1 MNKKTLQIVIVL
13 LVLMNGVS
21 LYFLFRPHPHHF
33 RRPPSIVDVLNI
45 EGESVS
51 KIKAIEARLEF
62 LKTDT
67 TKWVSA
73 FDQPVG
79 CTPYDHGR
87 YFRKLE
93 RNRLKAK
100 LKSLQKKLAKN

>member
-1 MNKKTLQIVIVL
+1 MIQAQ
-13 LVLMNGVS
+13 
-21 LYFLFRPHPHHF
+21 
-33 RRPPSIVDVLNI
+33 
-45 EGESVS
+45 
-51 KIKAIEARLEF
+51 IKAIEARLEF

-73 FDQPVG
+73 FAQPTPA
-79 CTPYDHGR
+79 CTPYDHGP

-100 LKSLQKKLAKN
+100 LKRLQKKLLKNQDPNFICLIFNIINKKGIFPQHFLN

>member
-1 MNKKTLQIVIVL
+1 MIQEQIKV
-13 LVLMNGVS
+13 
-21 LYFLFRPHPHHF
+21 
-33 RRPPSIVDVLNI
+33 
-45 EGESVS
+45 
-51 KIKAIEARLEF
+51 IEARLEF

-73 FDQPVG
+73 FAQPTPA
-79 CTPYDHGR
+79 CTPYDHGP

-100 LKSLQKKLAKN
+100 LKRLQKKLQKN

>member
-1 MNKKTLQIVIVL
+1 MLKKVTLEHEFRYNNKRERDMIQEQIKV
-13 LVLMNGVS
+13 
-21 LYFLFRPHPHHF
+21 
-33 RRPPSIVDVLNI
+33 
-45 EGESVS
+45 
-51 KIKAIEARLEF
+51 IEARLEF

-73 FDQPVG
+73 FAQPTPA
-79 CTPYDHGR
+79 CTPYDHGP

-100 LKSLQKKLAKN
+100 LKRLQKKLQIN

>member
-1 MNKKTLQIVIVL
+1 MLIFKYNKKRDMIQ
-13 LVLMNGVS
+13 
-21 LYFLFRPHPHHF
+21 
-33 RRPPSIVDVLNI
+33 
-45 EGESVS
+45 EQ
-51 KIKAIEARLEF
+51 IKAIEARLEF

-73 FDQPVG
+73 FAQPNG
-79 CTPYDHGR
+79 CTPYDHGK

-100 LKSLQKKLAKN
+100 LKSLQKKLSKN

>member
-1 MNKKTLQIVIVL
+1 MIQAQ
-13 LVLMNGVS
+13 
-21 LYFLFRPHPHHF
+21 
-33 RRPPSIVDVLNI
+33 
-45 EGESVS
+45 
-51 KIKAIEARLEF
+51 IKAIEARLEF

-73 FDQPVG
+73 FAQPAPA
-79 CTPYDHGR
+79 CTPYDHGP

-100 LKSLQKKLAKN
+100 LKRLQKKLQKN

>member
-1 MNKKTLQIVIVL
+1 MHKKVTLEHEFRYNNKRERDMIHEQ
-13 LVLMNGVS
+13 
-21 LYFLFRPHPHHF
+21 
-33 RRPPSIVDVLNI
+33 
-45 EGESVS
+45 
-51 KIKAIEARLEF
+51 IKAIEARLEF

-73 FDQPVG
+73 FAQPTPA
-79 CTPYDHGR
+79 CTPYDHGP

-100 LKSLQKKLAKN
+100 LKRLQKKLQKN

>member
-1 MNKKTLQIVIVL
+1 MLKKVTLEHEFRYNNKRERDMIQ
-13 LVLMNGVS
+13 
-21 LYFLFRPHPHHF
+21 
-33 RRPPSIVDVLNI
+33 
-45 EGESVS
+45 EQ
-51 KIKAIEARLEF
+51 IKAIEARLEF

-73 FDQPVG
+73 FAQPTPA
-79 CTPYDHGR
+79 CTPYDHGP

-100 LKSLQKKLAKN
+100 LKRLQKKLLKN

>member
-1 MNKKTLQIVIVL
+1 MIQAQ
-13 LVLMNGVS
+13 
-21 LYFLFRPHPHHF
+21 
-33 RRPPSIVDVLNI
+33 
-45 EGESVS
+45 
-51 KIKAIEARLEF
+51 IKAIEARLEF

-73 FDQPVG
+73 FAQPTPA
-79 CTPYDHGR
+79 CTPYDHGP

-100 LKSLQKKLAKN
+100 LKRLQKKLQKNQDPNFICLIFILIIRREYSRNIF

>member
-1 MNKKTLQIVIVL
+1 MIQ
-13 LVLMNGVS
+13 
-21 LYFLFRPHPHHF
+21 
-33 RRPPSIVDVLNI
+33 
-45 EGESVS
+45 EQ
-51 KIKAIEARLEF
+51 IKAIEARLEF

-73 FDQPVG
+73 FAQPNG
-79 CTPYDHGR
+79 CTPYNHGN

-100 LKSLQKKLAKN
+100 LKSLQKKLQINQDRIDLFLIFKY